1 MILFVALGDVFAV
14 VEAVG
19 ISKSGAAISGA
30 NGSASRS
37 NANTMLET
45 KHVASCCLFFMITIV
60 FVGDGQ

>member
-30 NGSASRS
+30 NDSASRS

-45 KHVASCCLFFMITIV
+45 KHIVSC
-60 FVGDGQ
+60 